1 MVVKPINKYQFDLK
15 VVQSNISWLIQNFKP
30 KHKSVVSIIKKKK
43 KKVSNQKKKRGK
55 RKEKKKPTL
64 IDQCTCT

>member
-30 KHKSVVSIIKKKK
+30 KHKSVVSMIKKKK
-43 KKVSNQKKKRGK
+43 KKGLKPKKKKGKKK
-55 RKEKKKPTL
+55 RKEK
-64 IDQCTCT
+64 INFN

>member
-30 KHKSVVSIIKKKK
+30 KHKSVVSINFFFFFKG
-43 KKVSNQKKKRGK
+43 SNQKKGKNK
-55 RKEKKKPTL
+55 RKEKTNFN
-64 IDQCTCT
+64 

>member
-30 KHKSVVSIIKKKK
+30 KHKSVVSMIKKKK
-43 KKVSNQKKKRGK
+43 KREK

>member
-43 KKVSNQKKKRGK
+43 KGFKPKKKRGK
-55 RKEKKKPTL
+55 RKEKKKSTL

>member
-43 KKVSNQKKKRGK
+43 KKGFKPKKKKGKKK
-55 RKEKKKPTL
+55 RKEKTNFN
-64 IDQCTCT
+64 

>member
-30 KHKSVVSIIKKKK
+30 KKKKGK
-43 KKVSNQKKKRGK
+43 KK
-55 RKEKKKPTL
+55 RKEKTNFN
-64 IDQCTCT
+64 

>member
-30 KHKSVVSIIKKKK
+30 KHKSVVSIINK
-43 KKVSNQKKKRGK
+43 
-55 RKEKKKPTL
+55 
-64 IDQCTCT
+64 

>member
-15 VVQSNISWLIQNFKP
+15 VLQSNISWLIKNFKP
-30 KHKSVVSIIKKKK
+30 KNKSVVYIIKKKK
-43 KKVSNQKKKRGK
+43 KGFKPKKKRGK

>member
-30 KHKSVVSIIKKKK
+30 KHKSVVSMIKKKK
-43 KKVSNQKKKRGK
+43 KKGFKPKKKKGE
-55 RKEKKKPTL
+55 KEKKRKNQL
-64 IDQCTCT
+64 

>member
-43 KKVSNQKKKRGK
+43 KKRFQTKKKKGKKK
-55 RKEKKKPTL
+55 RKEKTNFN
-64 IDQCTCT
+64 